1 MISSR
6 DFQRIARQK
15 LTTAEFLLENDYT
28 LDAMYLGGYT
38 LECTLKA
45 LIMELT
51 PEPDRADRFEEIS
64 SGTKWHYSEVLR
76 GFLKNKLGQQIPLEL
91 VRKFRRFPWS
101 VSLRYELDRRDT
113 GETRGFLKTARATY
127 DWVEEHFS

>member
-15 LTTAEFLLENDYT
+15 LTTAEFLLENNYT
-28 LDAMYLGGYT
+28 LDAMYLGGYA

-51 PEPDRADRFEEIS
+51 PEADRSDRFAEIS
-64 SGTKWHYSEVLR
+64 HGTKWHNPEVLGGLLR
-76 GFLKNKLGQQIPLEL
+76 DQLGIKIPLEL
-91 VRKFRRFPWS
+91 TRKFRRSQWS
-101 VSLRYELDRRDT
+101 VSLRYQLGRWDT
-113 GETRGFLKTARATY
+113 GETRGFLKTAKATY
-127 DWVEEHFS
+127 DWVEGQLP